1 MIYCN
6 RRIILPLVRSYADI
20 STRTL
25 SPGITRIL
33 WTRILPLKCPIISC
47 PVSNWTRNWVFGRVS
62 VTSPSTSTVF
72 GLGRSLI
79 CYESKMPASHTIQG
93 IEHLSSEERC
103 ASARSRVAQIKHIVY
118 AQKYPVKGSWRHFIA
133 IYLRIVE
140 YRCVFGF
147 RGCFAPRMAINSFQ
161 LPVLLVAQGGN
172 SWLLL
177 CYGLRACL

>member
-47 PVSNWTRNWVFGRVS
+47 PVSSWTRNWVFGRVS

-72 GLGRSLI
+72 GLGRSLM
-79 CYESKMPASHTIQG
+79 CYESKMPASRTIQG

-103 ASARSRVAQIKHIVY
+103 ASARSRVAQMEFILYGLFIL
-118 AQKYPVKGSWRHFIA
+118 VKGAFTHK
-133 IYLRIVE
+133 LRIFDN
-140 YRCVFGF
+140 YRFIGS
-147 RGCFAPRMAINSFQ
+147 MD
-161 LPVLLVAQGGN
+161 
-172 SWLLL
+172 
-177 CYGLRACL
+177 